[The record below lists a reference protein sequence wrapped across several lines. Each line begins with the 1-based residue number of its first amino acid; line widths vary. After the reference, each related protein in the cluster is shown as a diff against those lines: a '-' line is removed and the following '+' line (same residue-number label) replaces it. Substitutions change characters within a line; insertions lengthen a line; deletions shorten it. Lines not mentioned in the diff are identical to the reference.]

1 MICRDLK
8 RFFFSPRWQQW
19 PQPGTQNSKNQH
31 LFPIFC
37 SFFPFFLTLSH
48 PSFPLTG
55 TVLFNECSIQRALAG
70 AAPWALRDRGGW
82 PEGQRDRSPC
92 HPRGEANRS
101 SRAVSSPWICR
112 GLWDIYP
119 PITLGSLP
127 IPAPTFL
134 HFLISPSQSLSQ
146 PVSQLRNISGLAL

>member
-1 MICRDLK
+1 MICRDSK
-8 RFFFSPRWQQW
+8 RFFFL
-19 PQPGTQNSKNQH
+19 SKVTAVTTARDTKLQKPAFIPH
-31 LFPIFC
+31 FLLFY
-37 SFFPFFLTLSH
+37 PFFLTLSH